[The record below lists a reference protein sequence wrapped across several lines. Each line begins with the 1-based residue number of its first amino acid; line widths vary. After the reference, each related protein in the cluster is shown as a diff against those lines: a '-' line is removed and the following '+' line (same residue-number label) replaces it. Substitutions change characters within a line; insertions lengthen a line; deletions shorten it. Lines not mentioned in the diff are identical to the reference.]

1 MALPR
6 KIFAVGL
13 LVLAAGVAA
22 GAQIPGISAPSPTPQ
37 SVPVDALGRETP
49 RGTVLGFIHA
59 AQDENYPVAV
69 QYFQRP
75 AGRHRPT
82 AEEEQELASQLLA
95 VINQKILASSLD
107 TLSRD
112 PQGRLDDGLPPN
124 QEIVAGVG
132 DSSKTFNILL
142 VRSDDERGNKI
153 WLFSRETLDAVPETY
168 DSLQFADIER
178 RLPSY
183 LTTHRLIYM
192 PLWQWRS
199 FSPFLWHWLWLL

>member
-1 MALPR
+1 MGTLPSQELLMAWSRRML
-6 KIFAVGL
+6 AVAW
-13 LVLAAGVAA
+13 LALATGGAP
-22 GAQIPGISAPSPTPQ
+22 GAQIPGISSPPPASPSA
-37 SVPVDALGRETP
+37 PVDPLGRDTP
-49 RGTVLGFIHA
+49 RGTVMGFLAA
-59 AQDENYPVAV
+59 AQDENYTIAV
-69 QYFQRP
+69 EYFQPP
-75 AGRHRPT
+75 AGRRRPR
-82 AEEEQELASQLLA
+82 ADEEQDLAAQLLA

-142 VRSDDERGNKI
+142 VRTDDERGNKI

-183 LTTHRLIYM
+183 LTTHRLI
-192 PLWQWRS
+192 
-199 FSPFLWHWLWLL
+199 